1 MFFVC
6 LLVIILLI
14 SLQNMSFIMWNGIV
28 ATEETDY
35 FNSLEFSVFI
45 TFIDINVIEH
55 LPKYYIFHI

>member
-1 MFFVC
+1 
-6 LLVIILLI
+6 
-14 SLQNMSFIMWNGIV
+14 MSFIMWNGIV